1 MNNISCSENRIYKSL
16 GRQEN
21 CSETSRTSV
30 SLETCCIPAGEKW
43 SQGNP
48 ETPPQE
54 PNLWNGH
61 TEIEEKEV
69 KIAQRLDSAKSIC
82 QALKEKSLLLA
93 GKLHLVLPEQV
104 TFTVTA
110 YQRGRTGRER
120 DELP

>member
-21 CSETSRTSV
+21 CSATSRTSV
-30 SLETCCIPAGEKW
+30 SLETCCIPSGEKW

-48 ETPPQE
+48 ETPPQD

-61 TEIEEKEV
+61 TEIHVGEQEV
-69 KIAQRLDSAKSIC
+69 KIVQRPDSAKSIC

-93 GKLHLVLPEQV
+93 GKLHLVLPEQM

-110 YQRGRTGRER
+110 YQRG
-120 DELP
+120 